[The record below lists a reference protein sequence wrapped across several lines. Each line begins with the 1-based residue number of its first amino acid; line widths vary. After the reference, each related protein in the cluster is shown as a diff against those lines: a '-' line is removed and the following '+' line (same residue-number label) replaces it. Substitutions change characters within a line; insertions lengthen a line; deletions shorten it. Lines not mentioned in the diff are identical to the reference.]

1 MRTNSLKPVYFSLG
15 VALLLQM
22 LPWSGVG
29 LVIRP
34 EFILLTLLYW
44 ALRAPHLC
52 NIGTAWF
59 AGLVVDLITGGL
71 FGQYALAFA
80 LTAFFAVSYQRR
92 LALFNIW
99 QQAGYVFLL
108 LVFTQ
113 IIVLILKLFSG
124 GEIPGWEY
132 FFPSISGILLWQ
144 FVIFSRINIDGRSNK
159 A

>member
-1 MRTNSLKPVYFSLG
+1 MRTTSLKPVYFSLLA
-15 VALLLQM
+15 ALVLQM
-22 LPWSGVG
+22 LPWSGIA
-29 LVIRP
+29 LVMRP

-44 ALRAPHLC
+44 TLRAPHLC

-80 LTAFFAVSYQRR
+80 LTAFFAVTYQRR

-108 LVFTQ
+108 LIFTQ
-113 IIVLILKLFSG
+113 VTVLILKLFSG
-124 GEIPGWEY
+124 GEVPGWEY

-144 FVIFSRINIDGRSNK
+144 FVIFSRINIDGRTNQ